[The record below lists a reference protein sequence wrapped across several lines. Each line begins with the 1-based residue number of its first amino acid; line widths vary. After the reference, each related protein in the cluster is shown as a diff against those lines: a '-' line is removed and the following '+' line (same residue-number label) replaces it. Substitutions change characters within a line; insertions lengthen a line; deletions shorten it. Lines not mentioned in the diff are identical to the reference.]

1 MSTPLTR
8 EERLNNPLGIKRD
21 GTVWLGM
28 TADQPDPIFVSF
40 IDAPHG
46 IRAAVKIL
54 ESYRERHNIDTI
66 AGAIYRW
73 SPPEENDT
81 VSYISE
87 VCEECCCDEDTPL
100 DPRSVPML
108 RAMIRHE
115 NGPDSLLIYTDAV
128 IQAGID
134 LA

>member
-1 MSTPLTR
+1 MTR

-21 GTVWLGM
+21 GTLWAGM
-28 TADQPDPIFVSF
+28 SPEQPDPVFVAF
-40 IDAPHG
+40 VDAPHG

-54 ESYRERHNIDTI
+54 ESYRDRDGIDTI

-73 SPPEENDT
+73 APPEENDT
-81 VSYISE
+81 VAYIAD
-87 VCEECCCDEDTPL
+87 VCDEMQCAQDYPL
-100 DPRSVPML
+100 EPKSLPLV

-115 NGPDSLLIYTDAV
+115 NGPASLSIYTDPI
-128 IQAGID
+128 IQQGID